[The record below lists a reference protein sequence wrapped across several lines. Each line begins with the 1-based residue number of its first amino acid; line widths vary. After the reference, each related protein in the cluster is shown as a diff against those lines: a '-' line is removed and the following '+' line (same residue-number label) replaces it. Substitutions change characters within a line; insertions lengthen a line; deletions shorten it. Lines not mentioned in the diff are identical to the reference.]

1 MAKHTIELDITD
13 AVHGGNGLGRHKGR
27 PIFVPYTIPG
37 ERITA
42 RIVEDKR
49 SYAHAEGVE
58 LIKASP
64 DRVQPECPHFGPGRC
79 GGCHLQHMNYAAQL
93 RYKRDVVLDQL
104 KRLGGIKKPDKVVRD
119 VIASPDPWGY
129 RSRASFHIT
138 PEGKL
143 GFVSTD
149 PPRIEP
155 VEWCYIL
162 DPRAMALL
170 EATDLDTTHIEQMQ
184 VVMGSDGE
192 GMLILSTDDDLA
204 PALQADTPISV
215 NLLLSDNEP
224 VNLIGDSHSYFTI
237 KDRTFR
243 VTAGGFFQI
252 NLPVAAMLVD
262 LVLERLNLK
271 GTESVLDLYA
281 GVGLFS
287 AFIAEQAALVT
298 VVESYPPAVTDADE
312 NLAEFEHVDLFE
324 GGVAPVL
331 ESLIEDGEGPY
342 DAVVVDPPR
351 AGLEPAVI
359 DALVEI
365 AAPTLVYVSCD
376 PATLARDIKKLKK
389 QGYTLRHVQPVDM
402 FPQTYHIETV
412 TLLTR

>member
-119 VIASPDPWGY
+119 FIASPDPWGY

-149 PPRIEP
+149 PPRLEP

-170 EATDLDTTHIEQMQ
+170 EAMSAGLACAVTFLQWNH
-184 VVMGSDGE
+184 VMFGRFDEEEAYARVSRPGRVFEPDPSLRDRYDE
-192 GMLILSTDDDLA
+192 GFGVYRQLY
-204 PALQADTPISV
+204 PAL
-215 NLLLSDNEP
+215 
-224 VNLIGDSHSYFTI
+224 
-237 KDRTFR
+237 
-243 VTAGGFFQI
+243 
-252 NLPVAAMLVD
+252 
-262 LVLERLNLK
+262 
-271 GTESVLDLYA
+271 A
-281 GVGLFS
+281 GVRL
-287 AFIAEQAALVT
+287 ALLVT
-298 VVESYPPAVTDADE
+298 PS
-312 NLAEFEHVDLFE
+312 
-324 GGVAPVL
+324 
-331 ESLIEDGEGPY
+331 S
-342 DAVVVDPPR
+342 
-351 AGLEPAVI
+351 
-359 DALVEI
+359 
-365 AAPTLVYVSCD
+365 VS
-376 PATLARDIKKLKK
+376 AI
-389 QGYTLRHVQPVDM
+389 V
-402 FPQTYHIETV
+402 
-412 TLLTR
+412 